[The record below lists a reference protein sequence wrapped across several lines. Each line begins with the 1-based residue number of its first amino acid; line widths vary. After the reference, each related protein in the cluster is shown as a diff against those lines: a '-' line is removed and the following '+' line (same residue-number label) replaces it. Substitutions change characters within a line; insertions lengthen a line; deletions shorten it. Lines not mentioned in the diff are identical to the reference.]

1 MEGKI
6 DRVDL
11 FREDGQL
18 YVRVIDYKTGK
29 KEFRLS
35 DLLCGLNMQML
46 LYLAAL
52 AENGE
57 ERYGAPLLPAGVLYM
72 PSTEPLVNGGRSDSA
87 GKSANRTRK
96 SAADER
102 PASR

>member
-72 PSTEPLVNGGRSDSA
+72 PSTSRS
-87 GKSANRTRK
+87 
-96 SAADER
+96 
-102 PASR
+102 